1 MELSTVSPKFLQFVN
16 ALLIVAT
23 GALFTILIFDTIDF
37 LSKPQEYEHLIGKGS
52 TFGCNYQSASN
63 YLLVSAERT
72 VLIGVAFVIGF
83 LFKDRIW
90 SVSSRVITIS
100 LMYLIDCIITRILC

>member
-1 MELSTVSPKFLQFVN
+1 MCTNRFCKVLKFVN
-16 ALLIVAT
+16 VLLIVAT

-72 VLIGVAFVIGF
+72 VLVGLAFVIGF

-90 SVSSRVITIS
+90 SVSSRVITIF
-100 LMYLIDCIITRILC
+100 LMYLIDYIVKLIIC